1 MLGEVN
7 IQFTSEIN
15 PQLSSNSEK
24 IPAEKKSVLIIFGVL
39 LENGNCLNDQN
50 GSRVENFRSK
60 APKSCN
66 FTEKFRLKLLR
77 LDSRNEIKLYK

>member
-1 MLGEVN
+1 MLCEVN
-7 IQFTSEIN
+7 SHFIGDFYPQIQKTKF
-15 PQLSSNSEK
+15 PAYEK
-24 IPAEKKSVLIIFGVL
+24 TVLIIFGVL

-66 FTEKFRLKLLR
+66 FTEKFRLQLLR